1 MNLQSIWII
10 RSKPPPEISRL
21 AFVAACRGSLKSY
34 AREMKLGMCSG
45 WLITMALVVSFVCC
59 TLMAI
64 ADPIAG
70 SETDPSRKGSSESSL
85 LAPPKAA
92 GAVVVRPRFVLHNI
106 NAIND
111 ASETFE
117 FSGVLTLT
125 WHDPRQAFD
134 PAMTGVH
141 EKVFQGNYQ
150 VDELTTGWSP
160 QVVLVNES
168 GLYQKSG
175 VVLRIRPD
183 GTSTLSQTLNAA
195 AKSPINMR
203 RFPFDGHHLEAVFEV
218 LGFDKDEV
226 LLQVESDRAGS
237 SAGHVQVPHWTVTGI
252 SESVRDRAASYAGR
266 LGVSSTFVVS
276 VDVQRSPFY
285 MLRLVVLPLIV
296 IVLLSFAVFWMDR
309 SLIGDRLS
317 ISFIGILTAVAY
329 LFVTS
334 ELIPSISYL
343 TLIHGFLNLSF
354 LMMCTT
360 VLVNLRVAA
369 LEKQGKF
376 ELGDRLDR
384 RCRWCF
390 PLVYFGLV
398 LVMLGVALLLY

>member
-1 MNLQSIWII
+1 M
-10 RSKPPPEISRL
+10 SK
-21 AFVAACRGSLKSY
+21 
-34 AREMKLGMCSG
+34 
-45 WLITMALVVSFVCC
+45 LITTGMALVVPLVCC
-59 TLMAI
+59 ALMTV

-70 SETDPSRKGSSESSL
+70 SETAPSRTASSEAAL
-85 LAPPKAA
+85 LAPPKEA
-92 GAVVVRPRFVLHNI
+92 GGVVVRARFVLHNI

-134 PAMTGVH
+134 PAIAGVR

-175 VVLRIRPD
+175 IVLRIRPD

-195 AKSPINMR
+195 AKSAINMR
-203 RFPFDGHHLEAVFEV
+203 RFPFDGHRLEAVFDV

-226 LLQVESDRAGS
+226 LLQVESDQSGS
-237 SAGHVQVPHWTVTGI
+237 LVGHVQVPHWTVTGVR
-252 SESVRDRAASYAGR
+252 ESVRDRAAPYAGR
-266 LGVSSTFVVS
+266 LGVSSTFVVG

-296 IVLLSFAVFWMDR
+296 IILLSFAVFWMDR

-317 ISFIGILTAVAY
+317 ISFIGILTGVAY
-329 LFVTS
+329 LLVTS
-334 ELIPSISYL
+334 ELIPPISYL

-354 LMMCTT
+354 LMMCAT
-360 VLVNLRVAA
+360 VLANLRVAA
-369 LEKQGKF
+369 LEKQGKV
-376 ELGDRLDR
+376 ELADRFDR

-390 PLVYFGLV
+390 PLVYFGLL
-398 LVMLGVALLLY
+398 LVMLAVALLFH